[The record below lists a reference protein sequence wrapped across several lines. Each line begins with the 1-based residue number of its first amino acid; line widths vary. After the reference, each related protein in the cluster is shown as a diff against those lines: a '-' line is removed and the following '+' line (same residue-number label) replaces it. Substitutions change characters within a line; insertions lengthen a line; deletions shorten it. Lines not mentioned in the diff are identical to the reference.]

1 MSRLYFGKISKQYP
15 QQFEKNFYAGGP
27 KGNSWYGGMEVGDY
41 VFPIYNSSV
50 SKLWRV
56 KRYNPEANEI
66 SPEGSIEF
74 EVVKE
79 FPSVPISTGFARYRH
94 FQLDIM
100 LLNRLTKST
109 ASMDQ
114 GFFPINTE
122 PQCPAPERIELRDT
136 RNIFIAVENP
146 TQKPDY
152 RE

>member
-79 FPSVPISTGFARYRH
+79 FPSIPISTGFARYRH

-100 LLNRLTKST
+100 LLNRLTKRSEEHT
-109 ASMDQ
+109 S
-114 GFFPINTE
+114 
-122 PQCPAPERIELRDT
+122 ELQSRENLVCRLLLEKKKQKRHN
-136 RNIFIAVENP
+136 RNIL
-146 TQKPDY
+146 K
-152 RE
+152 